1 MINYYTYNIR
11 TFQDFVSQANLTWM
25 QPVPFNI
32 NSTHFVLFKPEFV
45 LLFYTILLLITSVY
59 LRKFYRK
66 KDITI
71 LIYYGNLLVLL
82 EVLYFMTQ
90 NIVKNNSHAIFN
102 FALVIDFYTTSIK
115 CLLLAF
121 TIIVLIASFKQLLNS
136 YVDTI
141 EFSLIVTLGL
151 FFLLLLVSSYSMVTL
166 YLCIEGLSLLLYIL
180 AAFPFNQSSIEAA
193 IKYFIIGSF
202 SSGLI
207 LFGII
212 CIYGT
217 TGSFEFI
224 WVKIV
229 LETIGSVELSSISF
243 RSWGLGGLLFG
254 FLFKLGLFPCH
265 MWSVDVYEGTWLPV
279 TSFFMVVV
287 KMGIFFSFV
296 RFFFFVFYV
305 YFVAWQNI
313 LFISSIGSLFVGCIG
328 CIGQNKLKRLFA
340 YASISQLGFSFL
352 GLFIGTVEGIQLSFF
367 FFLIYIITSLGIL
380 IILLNTES
388 YRQGKNLVYVND
400 LCNFGHNN
408 NLIAISF
415 SIMLLSMAGI
425 PPLAGFFSKY
435 LIFKLLIES
444 SFYWLTIYV
453 ILISVIN
460 AFVYIRL
467 IKSLLFDKFI
477 IKKKFQDFFF
487 FCFFHNNKLS
497 FYNKIIYSIILS
509 ISAFICLTV
518 FFLNPM
524 LLNILYLSESSF
536 MINSIH

>member
-1 MINYYTYNIR
+1 
-11 TFQDFVSQANLTWM
+11 M

-243 RSWGLGGLLFG
+243 RS
-254 FLFKLGLFPCH
+254 
-265 MWSVDVYEGTWLPV
+265 
-279 TSFFMVVV
+279 
-287 KMGIFFSFV
+287 
-296 RFFFFVFYV
+296 
-305 YFVAWQNI
+305 
-313 LFISSIGSLFVGCIG
+313 
-328 CIGQNKLKRLFA
+328 
-340 YASISQLGFSFL
+340 
-352 GLFIGTVEGIQLSFF
+352 
-367 FFLIYIITSLGIL
+367 
-380 IILLNTES
+380 
-388 YRQGKNLVYVND
+388 
-400 LCNFGHNN
+400 
-408 NLIAISF
+408 
-415 SIMLLSMAGI
+415 
-425 PPLAGFFSKY
+425 
-435 LIFKLLIES
+435 
-444 SFYWLTIYV
+444 
-453 ILISVIN
+453 
-460 AFVYIRL
+460 
-467 IKSLLFDKFI
+467 
-477 IKKKFQDFFF
+477 
-487 FCFFHNNKLS
+487 
-497 FYNKIIYSIILS
+497 
-509 ISAFICLTV
+509 
-518 FFLNPM
+518 
-524 LLNILYLSESSF
+524 
-536 MINSIH
+536 